1 LGLPILSL
9 QNILGICLQ
18 PLAWLM
24 GAGEDARLLGT
35 LMGESIVAT
44 EFVAYLDLSKM
55 ITAGEIS
62 PRAST
67 IAIYTLCGFANLPSI
82 AIQIGGLGAMAPERR
97 GDIAKLGFRAMV
109 AGALACWLTGAVAGV
124 VVG

>member
-1 LGLPILSL
+1 
-9 QNILGICLQ
+9 
-18 PLAWLM
+18 
-24 GAGEDARLLGT
+24 
-35 LMGESIVAT
+35 MGESMVAT

-55 ITAGEIS
+55 IQAGEIS
-62 PRAST
+62 SRAST

-97 GDIAKLGFRAMV
+97 GDIAKLGLRAMF